1 MDKEDKEDE
10 KVDIILVKH
19 QNKTTKNTLG
29 GKKNSNM
36 NL

>member
-1 MDKEDKEDE
+1 MDE
-10 KVDIILVKH
+10 KVEKVDTIEIILVKH